1 MTAKRFQ
8 ILLLPGDG
16 VGPEVLQESRAMLE
30 AVGGPSGVQFEFSEA
45 MIGGAAIEAHGVPM
59 RDEDVET
66 ALQSD
71 SVLLGAV
78 GGPRW
83 DHLGKTERPEAGLL
97 GLRKVLGLFANLR
110 PVRVFD
116 ALVNNSPLKPEIVRG
131 ADLMVVREL
140 IGGLYFGQPS
150 ARMKDE
156 GGRHAVDTLPY
167 HESEIARIVDLAF
180 RLARSRKKHVTS
192 VDKANVLNT
201 SQLWREIANEVSKNY
216 PDVTFDH
223 ALVDSTA
230 MRLIS
235 RPGDFDVMVM
245 ENLFGDILSDEAA
258 VLAGSLG
265 MLPSASLNGDKPRR
279 AATQAALFGMYE
291 PVHGSA
297 PDIAGK
303 GIANPIGAILS
314 ASMML
319 RFSFELADLADAI
332 EAAVGQAL
340 EEGLRTADIAGSGEN
355 AVSTGEM
362 SARIRELAVGRLTS

>member
-1 MTAKRFQ
+1 MTEKTFHV
-8 ILLLPGDG
+8 LLLPGDG
-16 VGPEVLQESRAMLE
+16 VGPEVLRESQAMLE
-30 AVGGPSGVQFEFSEA
+30 AVGRPAGVRFQFTEA
-45 MIGGAAIEAHGVPM
+45 MIGGAAIDAHGVPM
-59 RDEDVET
+59 RDEDIEA

-78 GGPRW
+78 GGPKW
-83 DHLGKTERPEAGLL
+83 DHLGKAERPEAGLL
-97 GLRKVLGLFANLR
+97 GLRKALGLFANLR
-110 PVRVFD
+110 PVKVFD
-116 ALVNNSPLKPEIVRG
+116 ALANSSPLKPEVVRG

-156 GGRHAVDTLPY
+156 SGRHAVDTLPY
-167 HESEIARIVDLAF
+167 HESEIERIVDLAF
-180 RLARSRKKHVTS
+180 RLARSRKNHVTS
-192 VDKANVLNT
+192 IDKANVLNT
-201 SQLWREIANEVSKNY
+201 SQLWREVAIEVSKNY

-265 MLPSASLNGDKPRR
+265 MLPSASLNGEKPRR
-279 AATQAALFGMYE
+279 EGTQATLFGMYE

-319 RFSFELADLADAI
+319 RFSFELGDLADAI

-340 EEGLRTADIAGSGEN
+340 EEGLRTADIAASGEN

-362 SARIRELAVGRLTS
+362 SARIRELTVARLSD